1 MVVVSFFGFVV
12 LSRLPWASYPH
23 HSSAGLA
30 GAAENWYGDR
40 MTQLAQKLD
49 KKLASWRPDVAAQ
62 VEQIVSDVI
71 ELADT
76 DALDILPSRV
86 VVQEVLDTLD
96 ERQAG

>member
-1 MVVVSFFGFVV
+1 MAPDRN
-12 LSRLPWASYPH
+12 LRRPN
-23 HSSAGLA
+23 LA
-30 GAAENWYGDR
+30 GQGETWYRHG

-49 KKLASWRPDVAAQ
+49 NKLASWRPEVAAQ
-62 VEQIVSDVI
+62 VEQIITDVI

-76 DALDILPSRV
+76 DTLDLQPSRA